1 MRESGEIIELTATNP
16 EGDLACDFTVASEK
30 RREGIA
36 DALAAGLIR
45 PVRRIDGGVE
55 ARFALTAAA
64 DVRRY
69 IELES
74 QCCAFLSLA
83 ASFGDDAVVLR
94 VTGRPDAQQVIES
107 IFQPDI

>member
-1 MRESGEIIELTATNP
+1 VREPGETIELTAVNP
-16 EGDLACDFTVASEK
+16 EGDLACAFTIASEK

-36 DALAAGLIR
+36 DALGAGLLR

-55 ARFALTAAA
+55 ARFASTSAAA
-64 DVRRY
+64 VRRY

-74 QCCAFLSLA
+74 QCCAFLNLA
-83 ASFGDDAVVLR
+83 ASFGDDAVLLR